1 MRGGADKGVHFLMR
15 FGGEGREE
23 NGNDLRRRTY
33 RYLKHHWTM
42 LNDHIA
48 LWKEIQTN
56 HANVK
61 PCDKEILNIL
71 Q

>member
-1 MRGGADKGVHFLMR
+1 MR
-15 FGGEGREE
+15 FRSEGSEE
-23 NGNDLRRRTY
+23 NGNELRGRTY
-33 RYLKHHWTM
+33 RYLKYHWTM

-56 HANVK
+56 DAKVR

-71 Q
+71 